1 MATMCRQV
9 KGCCRVKTNKFFLSV
24 AAVMR
29 NEWFNLPKKG
39 LSFVNQ
45 QEWEL
50 LGKGRPSKTTGQIWW
65 KEFGRADGGQHLM
78 GTTTWL
84 SVALCHWHYK
94 NHCILLFSAFS
105 LSHGTLPDFAFPAK
119 LHPFNPWH
127 G

>member
-24 AAVMR
+24 AEVMR

-39 LSFVNQ
+39 LGFVNQ

-65 KEFGRADGGQHLM
+65 KEFGRGDGGHHLM

-84 SVALCHWHYK
+84 LVALCRWHYK